1 MSSVGLDVGGTFLKA
16 AWLDDASLQ
25 VTRRPIPDFLD
36 RTGKARE
43 IDPDALMASINDL
56 LDEVIESRSCERILI
71 TGQMAGL
78 AFVDEN
84 GRALGPL
91 MSWQDTR
98 FDAVDRVRQKLSPE
112 ELACLGDG
120 LRVGLPLVT
129 LHQLAVPSGAFVTSL
144 LGYVAGALADT
155 RASSMNA
162 TDAASLGLLDVANCV
177 WSPAALAVAGIEA
190 GQLPT
195 PVCGLASV
203 GSSARF
209 GAQVVTPVGDQQA
222 ALMGAGLSE
231 GEVSMNIATGCQV
244 SMVTK
249 VAESPAQL
257 RPYFHGQYL
266 QTVTHLPA
274 GRLLATAVHQDTG
287 HLPPGDEW
295 TLALQHADDPGTA
308 VGRSVQRIAS
318 ACVDAAHTLGSGS
331 RIVFSG
337 GVAQKVDA
345 VRELIARDLSLPSRV
360 YSGDDAALEGLGQLG
375 SDYFNN
381 PDST

>member
-1 MSSVGLDVGGTFLKA
+1 MSSVGLDIGGTFLKA
-16 AWLDDASLQ
+16 AWLDDPSLQ

-43 IDPDALMASINDL
+43 IDPDALMASIIDL

-91 MSWQDTR
+91 ISWQDTR
-98 FDAVDRVRQKLSPE
+98 FDAVDQVRGELSPE
-112 ELACLGDG
+112 DLACLGDG

-129 LHQLAVPSGAFVTSL
+129 LHQLTVPSGAFVTSL
-144 LGYVAGALADT
+144 LGYVAGALAGT

-177 WSPAALAVAGIEA
+177 WSPAALAVAGIEPS
-190 GQLPT
+190 QLPM
-195 PVCGLASV
+195 PVSELVSV
-203 GSSARF
+203 GSSASF
-209 GAQVVTPVGDQQA
+209 GAQLVTPVGDQQA

-244 SMVTK
+244 SMLTN

-257 RPYFHGQYL
+257 RPYFHGHYL

-274 GRLLATAVHQDTG
+274 GRLLATAVHEDTG
-287 HLPPGDEW
+287 HLPRDEEW
-295 TLALQHADDPGTA
+295 TLALQHADDPATA
-308 VGRSVQRIAS
+308 VGRAVTTIAG

-345 VRELIARDLSLPSRV
+345 IRRETSRALSIPYRV
-360 YSGDDAALEGLGQLG
+360 YSGDDAALEGLRQLG
-375 SDYFNN
+375 ADYFNN
-381 PDST
+381 PDNT